1 MVNYY
6 LDLETSG
13 LNPELDKI
21 ITIQYQQVD
30 LEGNPIG
37 DLTILKE
44 WELGEEGVIRQFLN
58 IFKKWE
64 FIPIG
69 MNLAFD
75 FRFLLNKI
83 EKYTGRKIDYNE
95 LSSIPYLDIKSIL
108 VLMNNGSFKG
118 AKLSN
123 FTGKG
128 QNGINIPVYY
138 DNKEYDK
145 IINYVE
151 KEAEEFIRF
160 YKYLKINLSLLKYK
174 FDLEKCK
181 NGCD

>member
-6 LDLETSG
+6 FDLETSG

-21 ITIQYQQVD
+21 ITLQYQQID
-30 LEGNPIG
+30 LEGNPTG
-37 DLTILKE
+37 NLTILKE
-44 WELGEEGVIRQFLN
+44 WELGEEEIIRQFLK

-64 FIPIG
+64 FIPVG

-83 EKYTGRKIDYNE
+83 EKYTGKKIDYNE
-95 LSSIPYLDIKSIL
+95 LSAIPHLDIKPIL

-128 QNGINIPVYY
+128 QNGVNVPVYY
-138 DNKEYDK
+138 DSKEYDK
-145 IINYVE
+145 IINYIE
-151 KEAEEFIRF
+151 REAEEFIKF
-160 YKYLKINLSLLKYK
+160 YKYIKTNLILLK
-174 FDLEKCK
+174 D
-181 NGCD
+181 GCD